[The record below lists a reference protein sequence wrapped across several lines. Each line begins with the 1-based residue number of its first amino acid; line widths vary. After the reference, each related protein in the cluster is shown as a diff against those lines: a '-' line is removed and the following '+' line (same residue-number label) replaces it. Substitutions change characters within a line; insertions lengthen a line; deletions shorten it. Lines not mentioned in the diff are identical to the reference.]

1 MAISK
6 EEFDLFRKF
15 IKEKCGI
22 TLVEGKEYLVENRLT
37 VLMIQSGAETFT
49 ELYKLVIS
57 DNTLAAKVIEA
68 IVTNETLWFRDNS
81 FFELLNGKVVP
92 WLVDKAKRSKV
103 RIWSVASSTGQEAYS
118 VGILV
123 NEACIA
129 AGNPA
134 LKNKF
139 EVIGTDI
146 SPSAIFMAISGRY
159 SQLAMSRGMRK
170 EYLEKYF
177 KKDGA
182 AYELDESIRSMVQF
196 KKMNLLDN
204 LIGLGSFDFVMC
216 RNVLIYFSDE
226 IKRDIYSKLHKNM
239 NNSAVLVIGATE
251 SSAAYTDDFTQRSI
265 GGSVLY
271 TPKGSTQSVGLE
283 TSIG

>member
-129 AGNPA
+129 VGNPA